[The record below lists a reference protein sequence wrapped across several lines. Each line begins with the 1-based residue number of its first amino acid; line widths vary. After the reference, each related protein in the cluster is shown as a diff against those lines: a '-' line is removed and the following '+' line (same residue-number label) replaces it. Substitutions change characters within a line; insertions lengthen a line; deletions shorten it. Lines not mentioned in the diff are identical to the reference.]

1 MMDTPMPIEAAESRD
16 QAEQALCDA
25 LEREAGTLLAMATR
39 MLGDEGEAADAL
51 QEAWIR
57 AWTRR
62 EALREPAALRG
73 WLRQIVAREC
83 LRALRWR
90 AVRRWIPFGQALP
103 EVDAGARSPELALD
117 VVRVRAQVERLPPR
131 QRQLWGLRFD
141 EGWTI
146 PEIAEATGLGAE
158 TVKTHLTRALATVR
172 GSLES
177 PHV

>member
-1 MMDTPMPIEAAESRD
+1 MDLPVPASAAPSAAL
-16 QAEQALCDA
+16 AEQDLCRA
-25 LEREAGTLLAMATR
+25 LELEAPALLAMATR
-39 MLGDEGEAADAL
+39 MLGDAADAADAL
-51 QEAWIR
+51 QEAWLR

-62 EALREPAALRG
+62 AALRDPAALRG

-83 LRALRWR
+83 LRSLRWR
-90 AVRRWIPFGQALP
+90 AVRRWIPFGEDLP
-103 EVDAGARSPELALD
+103 ERPLEQVPPELALD
-117 VVRVRAQVERLPPR
+117 VARVRALVERLPPR

-158 TVKTHLTRALATVR
+158 TVKTHLARALSTVR
-172 GSLES
+172 GSLEA

>member
-1 MMDTPMPIEAAESRD
+1 MSLTASSSPVIAEAA
-16 QAEQALCDA
+16 LCEA
-25 LEREAGTLLAMATR
+25 LEREAEALLALATR
-39 MLGDEGEAADAL
+39 MLGDSADAADAL
-51 QEAWIR
+51 QEAWLR

-62 EALREPAALRG
+62 GALRDQAALRG
-73 WLRQIVAREC
+73 WLRTIVAREC

-90 AVRRWIPFGQALP
+90 AMRRWTPFGEKLP
-103 EVDAGARSPELALD
+103 DLPSNASSPESSLD
-117 VVRVRAQVERLPPR
+117 AARVRALVERLPPR

-158 TVKTHLTRALATVR
+158 TVKTHLCRALVTVR
-172 GSLES
+172 GHLEP

>member
-1 MMDTPMPIEAAESRD
+1 MPVAATESPD
-16 QAEQALCDA
+16 HAEQLLCRA
-25 LEREAGTLLAMATR
+25 LEAEAPALLAMATR
-39 MLGDEGEAADAL
+39 MLGDPGDAADAL
-51 QEAWIR
+51 QEAWLR

-62 EALREPAALRG
+62 DALRDAGALRG

-90 AVRRWIPFGQALP
+90 TVRRWIPFGEALP
-103 EVDAGARSPELALD
+103 EAPLEGVSPDQALD
-117 VVRVRAQVERLPPR
+117 LARVRRLVEALPPR

-146 PEIAEATGLGAE
+146 PEIAAATDLGTE
-158 TVKTHLTRALATVR
+158 TVKTHLSRALTAVR
-172 GSLES
+172 SGLES